1 MNASPFCQLIW
12 IRREAGRERFRR
24 SGGDFTGETEVI
36 RVLSARSRPILP
48 LSTAVPD
55 RADDVSAAVR

>member
-36 RVLSARSRPILP
+36 RVELAQVQPVRP
-48 LSTAVPD
+48 D
-55 RADDVSAAVR
+55 GRRGE